1 MPDQELHVVTGA
13 FGYTG
18 KYIASRLLQEGHRV
32 RTLTNSM
39 HRANPFGGRVEAFPF
54 DFDRFDQLV
63 ESLRGASVLYNTYWV
78 RFNSRNFDQSSA
90 VANSLKLFGAAKQA
104 GVQRVVHVSIT
115 NPSEDSD
122 LEYFRGKATLE
133 HALVESGLFHSV
145 LRPAVVFGK
154 QDILI
159 NNIAWILRRFPA
171 IGIFGDGRYRLQ
183 PIYVEDLAQLA
194 VEQGRERTNRIIN
207 AIGPE
212 TFAYRD
218 LVVTIGEIIRQR
230 KPLMYL
236 PPALGYLA
244 GWTISKAVGDVLITR
259 DEIEGLMRE
268 LLYVDAPPAGTTR
281 LTDWAKEHAETLG
294 ARYASELARRVNRQA
309 AYESL

>member
-13 FGYTG
+13 YGYTG
-18 KYIASRLLQEGHRV
+18 KYIATRLLQEGHRV
-32 RTLTNSM
+32 RTLTNSLR
-39 HRANPFGGRVEAFPF
+39 RANPFGGRVEAYPF
-54 DFDRFDQLV
+54 NFDHLDLLV
-63 ESLRGASVLYNTYWV
+63 DSLGGASVLYNTYWV
-78 RFNSRNFDQSSA
+78 RFNYRDFDQTSA
-90 VANSLKLFGAAKQA
+90 VVNSQKLFEAAKQA

-122 LEYFRGKATLE
+122 LEYFRGKALLE
-133 HALVESGLFHSV
+133 RALVESGLSYSI
-145 LRPAVVFGK
+145 LRPAVVFGQ

-183 PIYVEDLAQLA
+183 PIYVDDLAQLA
-194 VEQGRERTNRIIN
+194 VEQGRERNNQIIN

-218 LVVTIGEIIRQR
+218 LVVAIGEIIREH
-230 KPLMYL
+230 KPLVYL

-244 GWTISKAVGDVLITR
+244 GWMISKAVGDVLITR
-259 DEIEGLMRE
+259 DEIEGLMRD
-268 LLYVDAPPAGTTR
+268 LLYVDAPAAGTTR